1 MAAPAPP
8 SLFAV
13 FFVGQSFPIPSAH
26 FAQLTPTHWVLDVCT
41 SVKPAYWELKEV
53 ALFLQ
58 APNSLDPSLALGL
71 YVKSGGSDW
80 QYRGAVHNGH
90 PSEVMPLQVSVGRLS
105 SSCLAEQSH
114 QHCTAVPRNSCQM
127 HARARVLAC

>member
-13 FFVGQSFPIPSAH
+13 FFVGQSFPIPAAA
-26 FAQLTPTHWVLDVCT
+26 FAQLTPTHWVLDVCNT
-41 SVKPAYWELKEV
+41 VKHAYWELKEV

-58 APNSLDPSLALGL
+58 VPNSLDPSLALGL
-71 YVKSGGSDW
+71 YVKSGDSDW

-90 PSEVMPLQVSVGRLS
+90 PSEVMPLQVRRQQRRSGRFGGSCVAALALS
-105 SSCLAEQSH
+105 HKQLCE
-114 QHCTAVPRNSCQM
+114 P
-127 HARARVLAC
+127 